1 MLGFMDES
9 GDTGFRF
16 ERNSSPFFVVT
27 LILVPDEEEVERLR
41 RTIEELK
48 AALRK
53 PSIEFH
59 FTNTDDRTRETFFNA
74 IKPHDFQV
82 IAAVCNKRSVQ
93 SLQGSHAEFLLSGF
107 GAVMEHAR
115 ELGLLTGANIKY
127 DEAGGSAFQ
136 KKLSSQLLAR
146 VNGTEIGRYVKRCE
160 PQSSDG
166 NNLIQL
172 VDMVCGAIARPYN
185 KPHKREQN
193 GLELIKHRINSV
205 LEWP

>member
-27 LILVPDEEEVERLR
+27 LVLVPDEEETERLR
-41 RTIEELK
+41 RTIEDFK
-48 AALRK
+48 ATLRK

-59 FTNTDDRTRETFFNA
+59 FTNTDDRTRQAFFNT
-74 IKPHDFQV
+74 IKLHDFQV
-82 IAAVCNKRSVQ
+82 VAAVCHKRGVQ

-107 GAVMEHAR
+107 GAVLEHAR
-115 ELGLLTGANIKY
+115 DRGLLAGANIKY

-146 VNGTEIGRYVKRCE
+146 VNGAETGKYIKRCE
-160 PQSSDG
+160 PQASDG

-172 VDMVCGAIARPYN
+172 VDMICGAIARPYN
-185 KPHKREQN
+185 KPHKKEQN
-193 GLELIKHRINSV
+193 GLELIKHRMNSV

>member
-16 ERNSSPFFVVT
+16 ERNSSPYFVVT
-27 LILVPDEEEVERLR
+27 LVLVPDGEEAERLR

-48 AALRK
+48 ATLRK

-59 FTNTDDRTRETFFNA
+59 FTNTDDRTRQAFFSA

-82 IAAVCNKRSVQ
+82 IAAVCRKRNVH
-93 SLQGSHAEFLLSGF
+93 LQGNHAEFLLSAF
-107 GAVMEHAR
+107 GAVLEHAR
-115 ELGLLTGANIKY
+115 DRGLLTAANIKY

-146 VNGTEIGRYVKRCE
+146 VNGIEPGKYIKRCE

-185 KPHKREQN
+185 KPDKKEQN
-193 GLELIKHRINSV
+193 HLELIKHRIYSV